1 MRTSGDV
8 TKALAAG
15 ASSVMV
21 GSLLGGTDESPG
33 SVLTKNGKRFKVYR
47 GMASLAASLGRKT
60 KETGLSTFDDDLNDY
75 VAEGVEAMVPYKGSV
90 VDILKQLTGG
100 LRSGL
105 SL

>member
-1 MRTSGDV
+1 MTRLFVITGSGVPQLTAVMDCAKVGRENGIPIISDGGTRTSGDV

-47 GMASLAASLGRKT
+47 GIHFLFQLWHNP
-60 KETGLSTFDDDLNDY
+60 LLLL
-75 VAEGVEAMVPYKGSV
+75 VVEHQS
-90 VDILKQLTGG
+90 Q
-100 LRSGL
+100 
-105 SL
+105 